1 MPNMLDAYNKC
12 VKLPFGKKLFSAL
25 VCHNAPYFKT
35 IKPQFVELRP
45 GFGELTIKKRRAV
58 ENHIK
63 SVHAIAM
70 CNMSEL
76 VAGAALETAIPKHM
90 RWLPKKMEVHYLAI
104 AKTDLRA
111 TCEISTD
118 GLDKPQELPM
128 TVNVT
133 DTGGKEVFRAII
145 TMHLSEKPKQNK
157 A

>member
-1 MPNMLDAYNKC
+1 MLDAYNKC
-12 VKLPFGKKLFSAL
+12 SKLPYGKKLFSAL
-25 VCHNAPYFKT
+25 VCHKAPYFKT

-45 GFGELTIKKRRAV
+45 GFGELKIKKRRAV
-58 ENHIK
+58 ENHIN

-111 TCEISTD
+111 VCEIPVDS
-118 GLDKPQELPM
+118 LDTPQELPM
-128 TVNVT
+128 TVNVI
-133 DTGGKEVFRAII
+133 DTAGNEVFRAII
-145 TMHLSEKPKQNK
+145 TMHLSEKPKVNN
-157 A
+157 

>member
-1 MPNMLDAYNKC
+1 MPNMLAAYNKC
-12 VKLPFGKKLFSAL
+12 AKLPYGKKIFSAL
-25 VCHNAPYFKT
+25 VCHKAPYFKT

-45 GFGELTIKKRRAV
+45 GYGELVIKKRRSV

-76 VAGAALETAIPKHM
+76 VAGAVLETAIPKNM
-90 RWLPKKMEVHYLAI
+90 RWLPKKMEVYYLAI

-111 TCEISTD
+111 VCEISVD
-118 GLDKPQELPM
+118 GLGKPQELPM

-133 DTGGKEVFRAII
+133 DTGGKEVFKAII
-145 TMHLSEKPKQNK
+145 TMYLSEKKRKNNG
-157 A
+157 